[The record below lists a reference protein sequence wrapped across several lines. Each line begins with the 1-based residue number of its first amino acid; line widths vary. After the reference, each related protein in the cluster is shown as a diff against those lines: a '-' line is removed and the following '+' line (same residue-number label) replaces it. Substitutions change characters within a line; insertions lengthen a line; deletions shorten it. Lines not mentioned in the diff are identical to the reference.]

1 MGISPT
7 FTQWEGVAA
16 HHPTDLQPWLSSS
29 SSGSSPLSH
38 SLAPCPSQKTHPKTT
53 ATPPPLSQPSAR
65 NVTEVAAAA
74 VAHAASATTAATTTT
89 VATSA
94 TTTTTSTAVTI
105 VTIIITTI
113 ASTTTTTTTA
123 TPTANT
129 TASTTD
135 VTAHAEVPEEL
146 EPPELPE
153 LDTERNKLLT
163 VMLQWSGFAALV
175 WNFQCNDFF
184 GVVLWGLRAGVL
196 L

>member
-1 MGISPT
+1 MGT

-16 HHPTDLQPWLSSS
+16 HHLTDLQPWLSSS
-29 SSGSSPLSH
+29 SSGSSPSSH
-38 SLAPCPSQKTHPKTT
+38 SLAPCPSLKTHQKTT

-89 VATSA
+89 
-94 TTTTTSTAVTI
+94 STAVTI

-113 ASTTTTTTTA
+113 ASTTITTTTA

-129 TASTTD
+129 TASITD
-135 VTAHAEVPEEL
+135 VTAHAEVPEL

-153 LDTERNKLLT
+153 LDTERNKLLI
-163 VMLQWSGFAALV
+163 VMLQLSGFVALV
-175 WNFQCNDFF
+175 
-184 GVVLWGLRAGVL
+184 
-196 L
+196 

>member
-1 MGISPT
+1 MGTISST

-38 SLAPCPSQKTHPKTT
+38 SLAPCPSLKTHQKTT

-89 VATSA
+89 AATST

-105 VTIIITTI
+105 VTI
-113 ASTTTTTTTA
+113 
-123 TPTANT
+123 
-129 TASTTD
+129 
-135 VTAHAEVPEEL
+135 
-146 EPPELPE
+146 
-153 LDTERNKLLT
+153 
-163 VMLQWSGFAALV
+163 
-175 WNFQCNDFF
+175 
-184 GVVLWGLRAGVL
+184 
-196 L
+196 